1 MTWADGRAAPQAERL
16 VEQGV
21 DTELHERSGTP
32 VHPFSPLAKTLWFAE
47 NESELTARVRAW
59 AGLKEVVLHHLTGTL
74 VTELSSASGTGLLD
88 LRTGDW
94 SAGTLESGVA
104 GLSIGTSAALQVET
118 VLRQLET
125 VHPVEQIRATGGVF
139 RSDLWR
145 DVLSA
150 VLDRPLVV
158 AAGAEG
164 SGLGAAA
171 LGARALGLAPDLD
184 AALQLLADEETLTG
198 QEEVI
203 EPDPERVARYDRLGD
218 QVADT
223 LERLPR
229 AAEVL
234 RAR

>member
-1 MTWADGRAAPQAERL
+1 M
-16 VEQGV
+16 
-21 DTELHERSGTP
+21 
-32 VHPFSPLAKTLWFAE
+32 
-47 NESELTARVRAW
+47 
-59 AGLKEVVLHHLTGTL
+59 
-74 VTELSSASGTGLLD
+74 
-88 LRTGDW
+88 
-94 SAGTLESGVA
+94 A